1 MLSKLTSPSLPF
13 FSVSNFC
20 LLSLLLGA
28 ASVAAEPTFDEPS
41 IEFFEKEVRPILTA
55 RCLECHGGG
64 DKAPKGGLR
73 MDARAELL
81 KGGDTGAAIVP
92 GKPTE
97 SLLVSAINYGDVY
110 QMPPKSKLPAKEIAT
125 LTKWVEMG
133 APWPKEVATVG
144 KVQPFDLAV
153 RRDEHWCWQPIK
165 DHAPPAVK
173 DSAWPVTAVDRFL
186 LAQLEAKSLKPAP
199 QADKL
204 VLLRRVYFDLVGLP
218 PSMEEIDAFVKDES
232 PQALERV
239 VDRLLESVH
248 FGERWGRHW
257 LDLVRYAETRG
268 HEFEPI
274 IPNAWQYRDYVIRA
288 LNADVPYDRLLTEH
302 IAGDL
307 IEPRWRDDGETVSQ
321 DGRTPHPNPLP
332 ARPGRGDKA
341 AEPGASVPQPSTLN
355 LTPRINESVLGT
367 GFWFLGEEVHSPVDI
382 RKDETDRIDNRLDVL
397 SKTFLGLTVAC
408 ARCHDHK
415 FDAISQRDYY
425 ALAGFA
431 LSGSYR
437 QVRVDTEA
445 QHREIAERLEELR
458 ANQRSVVLGS
468 LVKEAK
474 PTLDKLDVYL
484 LAANRLVDEGIQT
497 TDELEDPSPPTPLP
511 AKPGRGEKEAATS
524 DIVFANFEG
533 DSWGEWKTEGTAFG
547 EKPVRKADNIY
558 EAPLA
563 GFVGERFVNSHRNGP
578 PANNN
583 AGVRDAHIGK
593 LISPTFRIERSSIRF
608 LVGGG
613 NHPTRTC
620 INLIVDDKP
629 VRTAT
634 GANSGQLRQEQWSV
648 GDLQGKNAR
657 IEIVDAE
664 RGGWGHILVDQFVF
678 TNAKL
683 TSSNPEMKMRRLVA
697 ESRQRSDRLASEK
710 QLDVEL
716 LARWTVELD
725 AARADKKH
733 PLHGLF
739 QGSPVAPRQEAPNK
753 DAAATAPSPTQ
764 SRLDSSSRLVSRS
777 ETATLENLVVDFVN
791 LPEGRLLQDGVSFGM
806 QPVPPGRFEMRG
818 PADQRQFSVATVG
831 GWERDLFWKEIKLA
845 PGVEADNGTLGGW
858 QRHGRMV
865 RTPEFTLTKGTVWT
879 LVRGSV
885 RSYAAVNSHL
895 IVVGPL
901 HGALLREFKH
911 DKPHEWHWVGHS
923 LEGYRGHRLH
933 LEFSPADDAECG
945 IAMVV
950 QQDSSPALPSTAW
963 SWLDEF
969 VKPDMPLEARAKSY
983 REAISGA
990 VTAVA
995 LDGLFSPPAESHR
1008 QAKTGWAEVGNWF
1021 VQHRELFVKDWQP
1034 PTLEPKDEAELAKT
1048 VQWESHLAP
1057 AMLEGNGVNEQ
1068 LLIRGNSSTPK
1079 EPVPRRFLEACAG
1092 RDTGYG
1098 FDSGRKNLAY
1108 EMLRSP
1114 LVARVAVNRIWHHLF
1129 GRGIVPTVDNF
1140 GLLGQPPSHP
1150 ELLDHLATQFV
1161 KEGWSQKRLIKS
1173 LILSRAYQM
1182 SSKPDPAAEVVDPNN
1197 VYWHRMPI
1205 KRLEGEA
1212 IRDSLLAVSGRLD
1225 RKPFGPSVAIHLTPF
1240 MQGRGRPG
1248 NSGPVDGDGRRS
1260 IYISVRRN
1268 FLSPMMLAFDTPSP
1282 FSTVG
1287 RRTISNVPAQALI
1300 LMNDP
1305 LVIEQAKRWADRTL
1319 ADSTQTAEQRIESLY
1334 LSAFTR
1340 RPTDREKLE
1349 AWSFLASYSGS
1360 PPDAK
1365 SDPNNAPREAW
1376 TDLCHVLFNVKEFI
1390 YVE

>member
-1 MLSKLTSPSLPF
+1 MLSKRTSPSLPF

-28 ASVAAEPTFDEPS
+28 VSVAAETTFDEPS

-133 APWPKEVATVG
+133 APWPKEAAAVG
-144 KVQPFDLAV
+144 KVKPFDLV
-153 RRDEHWCWQPIK
+153 SRRDEHWCWQAIR
-165 DHAPPAVK
+165 DHAPPAMK
-173 DSAWPVTAVDRFL
+173 DSAWPVTAVDRFI
-186 LAQLEAKSLKPAP
+186 LAKLEAKSLKPAP

-218 PSMEEIDAFVKDES
+218 PSVEEIEAFLKDES
-232 PQALERV
+232 PQALEHV
-239 VDRLLESVH
+239 VDRLLGSVH

-288 LNADVPYDRLLTEH
+288 LNADVPYDRLLKEH
-302 IAGDL
+302 VAGDL
-307 IEPRWRDDGETVSQ
+307 MEPRHRPERKVEGQEPETAATTSSGSRLSSL
-321 DGRTPHPNPLP
+321 DS
-332 ARPGRGDKA
+332 RP
-341 AEPGASVPQPSTLN
+341 
-355 LTPRINESVLGT
+355 INESVLGT

-431 LSGSYR
+431 ISGSYR
-437 QVRVDTEA
+437 QVRVDTEV
-445 QHREIAERLEELR
+445 QHREIAERLEQLR
-458 ANQRSVVLGS
+458 ASQRSIVMGS

-474 PTLDKLDVYL
+474 PTLDKLDQYL
-484 LAANRLVDEGIQT
+484 LAAKRLV
-497 TDELEDPSPPTPLP
+497 EDGVQIEEVSSAERRDNGSPVAPPT
-511 AKPGRGEKEAATS
+511 GREETA
-524 DIVFANFEG
+524 DIVFADFEG

-547 EKPVRKADNIY
+547 DKPVRKSDNEY
-558 EAPLA
+558 NAPLD
-563 GFVGERFVNSHRNGP
+563 GFLGERFVNSHRNS
-578 PANNN
+578 PANKNN
-583 AGVRDAHIGK
+583 AGGRDGLVGTLTSPKFRIDRDAIQ
-593 LISPTFRIERSSIRF
+593 FR
-608 LVGGG
+608 VGGG
-613 NHPTRTC
+613 NHPTRTH
-620 INLIVDDKP
+620 ISLIVEGKS

-634 GANSGQLRQEQWSV
+634 GANSGQLRQEKWLV
-648 GDLQGKNAR
+648 TDLRGKEAQ

-664 RGGWGHILVDQFVF
+664 RGGWGHILVDQIVF
-678 TNAKL
+678 SNAKVP
-683 TSSNPEMKMRRLVA
+683 SASPEAKTQRLVA
-697 ESRQRSDRLASEK
+697 ESRQKSDRLATEK
-710 QLDVEL
+710 QVDAEL

-725 AARADKKH
+725 AARADQKH

-739 QGSPVAPRQEAPNK
+739 QGSPVAPRQEASNK

-764 SRLDSSSRLVSRS
+764 STLDSSSRFVSRS

-791 LPEGRLLQDGVSFGM
+791 LPEGRTLEDGVSFGL
-806 QPVPPGRFEMRG
+806 QPVPPGRFEIRG
-818 PADQRQFSVATVG
+818 PADQKQFSVATIG

-845 PGVEADNGTLGGW
+845 GGVEADNGTLGGW

-911 DKPHEWHWVGHS
+911 DKPNEWHWVGHS

-933 LEFSPADDAECG
+933 LELSPADDAECS

-950 QQDSSPALPSTAW
+950 QQDSQPTMPTVTW
-963 SWLDEF
+963 SWLNEF

-990 VTAVA
+990 VTNVA
-995 LDGLFSPPAESHR
+995 LDGLFSPPTETQR
-1008 QAKTGWAEVGNWF
+1008 QTNTGWAELGNWF
-1021 VQHRELFVKDWQP
+1021 VQHRDLFAKDWQP
-1034 PTLEPKDEAELAKT
+1034 PETDMKEELELAKV

-1057 AMLEGNGVNEQ
+1057 VMLEGNGVNEQ

-1079 EPVPRRFLEACAG
+1079 EPVPRRFLEAFNG
-1092 RDTGYG
+1092 RDTGNG
-1098 FDSGRKNLAY
+1098 FDSGRMRLAND
-1108 EMLRSP
+1108 MLRSP
-1114 LVARVAVNRIWHHLF
+1114 LAARVAVNRVWHHLF

-1140 GLLGQPPSHP
+1140 GVLGQPPSHP

-1173 LILSRAYQM
+1173 LILSRTYQM
-1182 SSKPDPAAEVVDPNN
+1182 SSKPDPTVESIDPNN
-1197 VYWHRMPI
+1197 VLWHRMPI

-1248 NSGPVDGDGRRS
+1248 NSGSVDGDGRRS

-1300 LMNDP
+1300 LMNDS
-1305 LVIEQAKRWADRTL
+1305 LVIEQSKRWAERTL
-1319 ADSTQTAEQRIESLY
+1319 ANSSQTPEQRIESMY
-1334 LSAFTR
+1334 LTAFAR

-1349 AWSFLASYSGS
+1349 AWSFLVSYPGS
-1360 PPDAK
+1360 PAEAK
-1365 SDPNNAPREAW
+1365 SDPNKAPREAW

>member
-20 LLSLLLGA
+20 LLSLLLGTACIA
-28 ASVAAEPTFDEPS
+28 AEPTPVEPTFDETS

-55 RCLECHGGG
+55 RCIECHGGG
-64 DKAPKGGLR
+64 DGTKAPKGGLR

-81 KGGDTGAAIVP
+81 KGGDTGAAIIP
-92 GKPTE
+92 GKPGE

-133 APWPKEVATVG
+133 APWPKEVASVG
-144 KVQPFDLAV
+144 KVKPFDLAA
-153 RRDEHWCWQPIK
+153 RRDEHWCWQAIR
-165 DHAPPAVK
+165 DHAPPTVK
-173 DSAWPVTAVDRFL
+173 DSAWPVTAVDRFI

-218 PSMEEIDAFVKDES
+218 PSVEELDAFVKDES
-232 PQALERV
+232 PQALEHV
-239 VDRLLESVH
+239 VDRLLGSIH

-288 LNADVPYDRLLTEH
+288 LNADVPYDRLLKEH

-307 IEPRWRDDGETVSQ
+307 MEPRWRQVDGLGLMV
-321 DGRTPHPNPLP
+321 DGQK
-332 ARPGRGDKA
+332 RPSSD
-341 AEPGASVPQPSTLN
+341 SQPSTLN
-355 LTPRINESVLGT
+355 LQPRINESVLGT

-431 LSGSYR
+431 ISGSYR
-437 QVRVDTEA
+437 QVRVDSEVS
-445 QHREIAERLEELR
+445 HREIAERLEELR
-458 ANQRSVVLGS
+458 ASQRSVVLGS
-468 LVKEAK
+468 LVAAAK
-474 PTLDKLDVYL
+474 PTLDKLDQYL
-484 LAANRLVDEGIQT
+484 LTAMQVLKDGVSFEVGEDKQRRLAADSR
-497 TDELEDPSPPTPLP
+497 
-511 AKPGRGEKEAATS
+511 EKL
-524 DIVFANFEG
+524 NG
-533 DSWGEWKTEGTAFG
+533 
-547 EKPVRKADNIY
+547 
-558 EAPLA
+558 LA
-563 GFVGERFVNSHRNGP
+563 G
-578 PANNN
+578 
-583 AGVRDAHIGK
+583 
-593 LISPTFRIERSSIRF
+593 T
-608 LVGGG
+608 
-613 NHPTRTC
+613 
-620 INLIVDDKP
+620 
-629 VRTAT
+629 
-634 GANSGQLRQEQWSV
+634 
-648 GDLQGKNAR
+648 
-657 IEIVDAE
+657 
-664 RGGWGHILVDQFVF
+664 
-678 TNAKL
+678 
-683 TSSNPEMKMRRLVA
+683 
-697 ESRQRSDRLASEK
+697 K
-710 QLDVEL
+710 QLDAEL
-716 LARWTVELD
+716 LARWALELE
-725 AARADKKH
+725 AARADMPH

-739 QGSPVAPRQEAPNK
+739 QSSPVAPRQEAPNK
-753 DAAATAPSPTQ
+753 DAAATAPSTTQ
-764 SRLDSSSRLVSRS
+764 STLDTSSRLVSRS
-777 ETATLENLVVDFVN
+777 ETATLEGLIVDFVN
-791 LPEGRLLQDGVSFGM
+791 VPEDRLLQDGVSFGT

-818 PADQRQFSVATVG
+818 PADQRQLSVATIG

-845 PGVEADNGTLGGW
+845 PGVETDHGTLGGW
-858 QRHGRMV
+858 QRYGRMV
-865 RTPEFTLTKGTVWT
+865 RTPEFTLTKGTVWS

-901 HGALLREFKH
+901 HGSTLHEFKH
-911 DKPHEWHWVGHS
+911 DKPNEWRWVGHS

-933 LEFSPADDAECG
+933 VEFSPADDAECA

-950 QQDSSPALPSTAW
+950 QQDSPPTLPTA
-963 SWLDEF
+963 SWTWLNEF

-995 LDGLFSPPAESHR
+995 LDGLFSPPTETQR
-1008 QAKTGWAEVGNWF
+1008 QTKTGWAEVGNWF

-1034 PTLEPKDEAELAKT
+1034 PVLDTKEETELAKA

-1079 EPVPRRFLEACAG
+1079 EPVPRRFLEACEG
-1092 RDTGYG
+1092 RDTGNG
-1098 FDSGRKNLAY
+1098 FASGRMRLAND
-1108 EMLRSP
+1108 MLQSP
-1114 LVARVAVNRIWHHLF
+1114 LAARVAVNRVWHHLF

-1140 GLLGQPPSHP
+1140 GVLGQPPSHP
-1150 ELLDHLATQFV
+1150 ELLDHLASEFV

-1173 LILSRAYQM
+1173 LILSRSYQM
-1182 SSKPDPAAEVVDPNN
+1182 SSKPDPAAEAADPNN
-1197 VYWHRMPI
+1197 VFWHRMPI

-1212 IRDSLLAVSGRLD
+1212 IRDALLAVSGRLD

-1319 ADSTQTAEQRIESLY
+1319 ADATQSPEQRIESLY
-1334 LSAFTR
+1334 LTAFAR
-1340 RPTDREKLE
+1340 RATDAEKSE
-1349 AWSFLASYSGS
+1349 ALSFLASYPGRSDAT
-1360 PPDAK
+1360 PDATR
-1365 SDPNNAPREAW
+1365 APAEAW

>member
-1 MLSKLTSPSLPF
+1 MLLRSRCWTNC
-13 FSVSNFC
+13 VG
-20 LLSLLLGA
+20 LLGLLIGTVCLA
-28 ASVAAEPTFDEPS
+28 DEPVRTEPTFDDAS

-55 RCLECHGGG
+55 RCLECHGNGE
-64 DKAPKGGLR
+64 KAAKGGLR
-73 MDARAELL
+73 LVSRSELI

-92 GKPTE
+92 GKPAD
-97 SLLVSAINYGDVY
+97 SLLVSAINYGDMY

-133 APWPKEVATVG
+133 APWPKEAASVG
-144 KVQPFDLAV
+144 KVKPFDLAS

-173 DSAWPVTAVDRFL
+173 DSAWPATSVDRFI
-186 LAQLEAKSLKPAP
+186 LAKLEAKSLKPAP
-199 QADKL
+199 QADRL

-218 PSMEEIDAFVKDES
+218 PSVEEIEAFLKDES
-232 PQALERV
+232 PQALEHV
-239 VDRLLESVH
+239 VDRLLGSVH

-257 LDLVRYAETRG
+257 LDLVRFAETRG
-268 HEFEPI
+268 HEFEPV

-288 LNADVPYDRLLTEH
+288 LNADVPYDRLLREH

-307 IEPRWRDDGETVSQ
+307 LEPRWREV
-321 DGRTPHPNPLP
+321 DGRGL
-332 ARPGRGDKA
+332 RVEGQKILSSD
-341 AEPGASVPQPSTLN
+341 PQPSTFNPQPAPLN
-355 LTPRINESVLGT
+355 PQPRINESVLGT

-431 LSGSYR
+431 ISGSYR
-437 QVRVDTEA
+437 QVRLDTEA

-458 ANQRSVVLGS
+458 ANQRSIVMGS
-468 LVKEAK
+468 LVKQAK
-474 PTLDKLDVYL
+474 PTLDKLDQYL
-484 LAANRLVDEGIQT
+484 LAAKQAL
-497 TDELEDPSPPTPLP
+497 TDSALLEV
-511 AKPGRGEKEAATS
+511 GEDKQKRVAAGSREQLKALAAT
-524 DIVFANFEG
+524 
-533 DSWGEWKTEGTAFG
+533 
-547 EKPVRKADNIY
+547 
-558 EAPLA
+558 
-563 GFVGERFVNSHRNGP
+563 
-578 PANNN
+578 
-583 AGVRDAHIGK
+583 
-593 LISPTFRIERSSIRF
+593 
-608 LVGGG
+608 
-613 NHPTRTC
+613 
-620 INLIVDDKP
+620 
-629 VRTAT
+629 
-634 GANSGQLRQEQWSV
+634 
-648 GDLQGKNAR
+648 
-657 IEIVDAE
+657 
-664 RGGWGHILVDQFVF
+664 
-678 TNAKL
+678 
-683 TSSNPEMKMRRLVA
+683 
-697 ESRQRSDRLASEK
+697 K
-710 QLDVEL
+710 QLDEEL
-716 LARWTVELD
+716 LARWTVELA
-725 AARADKKH
+725 AARADKTH

-739 QGSPVAPRQEAPNK
+739 HNGPVAPAKSEV
-753 DAAATAPSPTQ
+753 PSF
-764 SRLDSSSRLVSRS
+764 VSDP
-777 ETATLENLVVDFVN
+777 ENLVIDFVN
-791 LPEGRLLQDGVSFGM
+791 LPEGRLPQDGVSFGM

-818 PADQRQFSVATVG
+818 PADQRQFSVATIG

-845 PGVEADNGTLGGW
+845 GGVEADNGTLGGW

-865 RTPEFTLTKGTVWT
+865 RTPEFTLTKGTVWS

-901 HGALLREFKH
+901 HGATLREFKH
-911 DKPHEWHWVGHS
+911 DKPNEWHWVGHS

-933 LEFSPADDAECG
+933 LEFSPADDGECG

-950 QQDSSPALPSTAW
+950 QQDSPPTLPPVSW
-963 SWLDEF
+963 SWLNEF
-969 VKPDMPLEARAKSY
+969 VKPDMSLEAQAKSY

-990 VTAVA
+990 VTNVA
-995 LDGLFSPPAESHR
+995 LDGLFSPPVESQR
-1008 QAKTGWAEVGNWF
+1008 QTKTGWAELGNWF
-1021 VQHRELFVKDWQP
+1021 VQHRDLFAKDWQP
-1034 PTLEPKDEAELAKT
+1034 PTLDPKDEAELAKA
-1048 VQWESHLAP
+1048 VQWESQLAP

-1079 EPVPRRFLEACAG
+1079 EPVPRRFLEAFFGDRRTAAVSKADAPLVPSPPSSGERARVRGPNGEQTSPLQTLASSDPQPSTLDPQPATESPPHPNPLPPKAG
-1092 RDTGYG
+1092 GEGTRHE
-1098 FDSGRKNLAY
+1098 DSGRMRLADD
-1108 EMLRSP
+1108 MLRSP
-1114 LVARVAVNRIWHHLF
+1114 LAARVAVNRVWHHLF

-1140 GLLGQPPSHP
+1140 GVLGQPPSHP
-1150 ELLDHLATQFV
+1150 ELLDHLAIQFV
-1161 KEGWSQKRLIKS
+1161 KEGWSQKKLIKS

-1182 SSKPDPAAEVVDPNN
+1182 SSKPDPTAEAADPDN
-1197 VYWHRMPI
+1197 VFWHRMPI

-1319 ADSTQTAEQRIESLY
+1319 ADASLTPEQRIESMY
-1334 LSAFTR
+1334 LTAFTR

-1365 SDPNNAPREAW
+1365 ADPNKAPREAW

>member
-1 MLSKLTSPSLPF
+1 MLSKLTSPSTPF
-13 FSVSNFC
+13 FGVSNFC
-20 LLSLLLGA
+20 LLLGA
-28 ASVAAEPTFDEPS
+28 VCVAADPVSVEPTFDDAS
-41 IEFFEKEVRPILTA
+41 IEFFEKDVRPILTA
-55 RCLECHGGG
+55 RCLECHSGG

-81 KGGDTGAAIVP
+81 KGGDTGAAIVS
-92 GKPTE
+92 GKPAE

-133 APWPKEVATVG
+133 APWPKEAASVG
-144 KVQPFDLAV
+144 KVKPFDLAA
-153 RRDEHWCWQPIK
+153 RKAEHWCWQAIK

-173 DSAWPVTAVDRFL
+173 DSAWPVTAVDRFI
-186 LAQLEAKSLKPAP
+186 LAKLEAKSLEPAP
-199 QADKL
+199 QADRL

-218 PSMEEIDAFVKDES
+218 PSVEELDAFLKDES
-232 PQALERV
+232 PQALEHV
-239 VDRLLESVH
+239 IDRLLGSVH

-257 LDLVRYAETRG
+257 LDLVRFAETRG

-288 LNADVPYDRLLTEH
+288 LNADIPYDQLLKEH

-307 IEPRWRDDGETVSQ
+307 AEHPRR
-321 DGRTPHPNPLP
+321 HPE
-332 ARPGRGDKA
+332 RGF
-341 AEPGASVPQPSTLN
+341 
-355 LTPRINESVLGT
+355 NESVLGT

-431 LSGSYR
+431 ISGSYR
-437 QVRVDTEA
+437 QVRIDTEA
-445 QHREIAERLEELR
+445 QHREIAERLDDLR
-458 ANQRSVVLGS
+458 ANQRSIVMGS
-468 LVKEAK
+468 LIKEAK
-474 PTLDKLDVYL
+474 PTLDRLDQYL
-484 LAANRLVDEGIQT
+484 LAAEQALKDGAT
-497 TDELEDPSPPTPLP
+497 LEV
-511 AKPGRGEKEAATS
+511 GEDKQRRIAA
-524 DIVFANFEG
+524 
-533 DSWGEWKTEGTAFG
+533 DSR
-547 EKPVRKADNIY
+547 EKLNG
-558 EAPLA
+558 LA
-563 GFVGERFVNSHRNGP
+563 G
-578 PANNN
+578 
-583 AGVRDAHIGK
+583 
-593 LISPTFRIERSSIRF
+593 T
-608 LVGGG
+608 
-613 NHPTRTC
+613 
-620 INLIVDDKP
+620 
-629 VRTAT
+629 
-634 GANSGQLRQEQWSV
+634 
-648 GDLQGKNAR
+648 
-657 IEIVDAE
+657 
-664 RGGWGHILVDQFVF
+664 
-678 TNAKL
+678 
-683 TSSNPEMKMRRLVA
+683 
-697 ESRQRSDRLASEK
+697 K
-710 QLDVEL
+710 QLDGEL
-716 LARWTVELD
+716 LARWTVELE
-725 AARADKKH
+725 AARADMRH

-739 QGSPVAPRQEAPNK
+739 QGSPVAPRQDASNK
-753 DAAATAPSPTQ
+753 DAAATGPSTTQPT
-764 SRLDSSSRLVSRS
+764 LDTSSRLVSRS
-777 ETATLENLVVDFVN
+777 ETATLEGLIVDFVN
-791 LPEGRLLQDGVSFGM
+791 LPEHRLLQDGISFGT

-818 PADQRQFSVATVG
+818 PADQRQFSVATIG
-831 GWERDLFWKEIKLA
+831 GWERELFWKGIKFA
-845 PGVEADNGTLGGW
+845 AGVEDDHGTLSNW

-865 RTPEFTLTKGTVWT
+865 RTPEFTLTKGTVWS

-885 RSYAAVNSHL
+885 RAYAVVNSHL

-901 HGALLREFKH
+901 HGSLLREFKH
-911 DKPHEWHWVGHS
+911 DKPNEWHWVGHS
-923 LEGYRGHRLH
+923 LEVYRGHRLH
-933 LEFSPADDAECG
+933 VEFTPGDDAECG

-950 QQDSSPALPSTAW
+950 QQDSAPTLPLVSW
-963 SWLDEF
+963 SWMDEF
-969 VKPDMPLEARAKSY
+969 VKPGIPLEARAKSY

-995 LDGLFSPPAESHR
+995 LDGLFSPPSESQR

-1021 VQHRELFVKDWQP
+1021 VQHRDLFVKDWQQP
-1034 PTLEPKDEAELAKT
+1034 VLDTKEEAELAKA

-1079 EPVPRRFLEACAG
+1079 EPVPRRFLEAFIRQPQAAVVPSPPSSEERARVRGPNGEPTSPLQTAASVATQPSTLDPQPASESPPHPNPLPPKAG
-1092 RDTGYG
+1092 GEGTRQDG
-1098 FDSGRKNLAY
+1098 SGRMQLASD
-1108 EMLRSP
+1108 MLRSP
-1114 LVARVAVNRIWHHLF
+1114 LAARVAVNRVWHHLF

-1140 GLLGQPPSHP
+1140 GVLGQPPSHP

-1161 KEGWSQKRLIKS
+1161 KEGWSQKKLIKS
-1173 LILSRAYQM
+1173 LILSRTYQM
-1182 SSKPDPAAEVVDPNN
+1182 SSKPDPAAEAADPDN
-1197 VYWHRMPI
+1197 VFWHRMPI
-1205 KRLEGEA
+1205 KRLEGEV

-1225 RKPFGPSVAIHLTPF
+1225 RKPFGPSLAIHLTPF

-1305 LVIEQAKRWADRTL
+1305 LVIEQSKRWADRTL
-1319 ADSTQTAEQRIESLY
+1319 ADSSQTPEQRVESLY
-1334 LSAFTR
+1334 LTAFAR
-1340 RPTDREKLE
+1340 RATDAEKSE
-1349 AWSFLASYSGS
+1349 ALSFLASYPGRSDAT
-1360 PPDAK
+1360 PDATK
-1365 SDPNNAPREAW
+1365 APHEAW

>member
-20 LLSLLLGA
+20 LLSLLLGTACIA
-28 ASVAAEPTFDEPS
+28 AEPTPVEPTFDETS

-55 RCLECHGGG
+55 RCIECHGGG
-64 DKAPKGGLR
+64 DGKKAPKGGLR

-81 KGGDTGAAIVP
+81 KGGDTGAAIIP
-92 GKPTE
+92 GKPGE

-133 APWPKEVATVG
+133 APWPKEVAAVG
-144 KVQPFDLAV
+144 KVKPFDLAA
-153 RRDEHWCWQPIK
+153 RRDEHWCWQAIR
-165 DHAPPAVK
+165 DQAPPTVK
-173 DSAWPVTAVDRFL
+173 DSAWPVTAVDRFI

-218 PSMEEIDAFVKDES
+218 PSVEELDAFVKDES
-232 PQALERV
+232 PQALEHV
-239 VDRLLESVH
+239 VDRLLGSIH

-288 LNADVPYDRLLTEH
+288 LNADVPYDRLLKEH

-307 IEPRWRDDGETVSQ
+307 LEPRWREGGGVGSQ
-321 DGRTPHPNPLP
+321 DRRTPHSNPLP
-332 ARPGRGDKA
+332 AEPGRGDKA
-341 AEPGASVPQPSTLN
+341 AESAPSSTPH
-355 LTPRINESVLGT
+355 PRINESVLGT

-431 LSGSYR
+431 ISGSYQ
-437 QVRVDTEA
+437 QVRLDTEA

-468 LVKEAK
+468 LVTAAK
-474 PTLDKLDVYL
+474 PTLDKLDQYL
-484 LAANRLVDEGIQT
+484 LAAQHVLNDGVSIEVGEDKQKRLAAD
-497 TDELEDPSPPTPLP
+497 S
-511 AKPGRGEKEAATS
+511 RGKL
-524 DIVFANFEG
+524 NG
-533 DSWGEWKTEGTAFG
+533 
-547 EKPVRKADNIY
+547 
-558 EAPLA
+558 LA
-563 GFVGERFVNSHRNGP
+563 G
-578 PANNN
+578 
-583 AGVRDAHIGK
+583 
-593 LISPTFRIERSSIRF
+593 T
-608 LVGGG
+608 
-613 NHPTRTC
+613 
-620 INLIVDDKP
+620 
-629 VRTAT
+629 
-634 GANSGQLRQEQWSV
+634 
-648 GDLQGKNAR
+648 
-657 IEIVDAE
+657 
-664 RGGWGHILVDQFVF
+664 
-678 TNAKL
+678 
-683 TSSNPEMKMRRLVA
+683 
-697 ESRQRSDRLASEK
+697 K
-710 QLDVEL
+710 QLDAEL

-725 AARADKKH
+725 AARADMTH
-733 PLHGLF
+733 PLHGLTAPV
-739 QGSPVAPRQEAPNK
+739 GRALLPVPSSTPVAN
-753 DAAATAPSPTQ
+753 DADRTGKSARPTK
-764 SRLDSSSRLVSRS
+764 LDSI
-777 ETATLENLVVDFVN
+777 EGLVVDFVN
-791 LPEGRLLQDGVSFGM
+791 LTEGRLLQDGVSFGT

-818 PADQRQFSVATVG
+818 PADQRQLSVATIG

-845 PGVEADNGTLGGW
+845 PGVETDHGTLGGW
-858 QRHGRMV
+858 QRHGRMI
-865 RTPEFTLTKGTVWT
+865 RTPEFTLTKGTVWS

-901 HGALLREFKH
+901 HGATLREFKH
-911 DKPHEWHWVGHS
+911 DKPNEWRWVGHS

-933 LEFSPADDAECG
+933 VEFSPADDAECA

-950 QQDSSPALPSTAW
+950 QQDSPPTLPTA
-963 SWLDEF
+963 SWTWLNEF
-969 VKPDMPLEARAKSY
+969 VKPDMPLESRAKSY

-995 LDGLFSPPAESHR
+995 LDGLFSPPSETQR
-1008 QAKTGWAEVGNWF
+1008 QANTGWAELGNWF

-1034 PTLEPKDEAELAKT
+1034 PVLDTKEETELAKA

-1079 EPVPRRFLEACAG
+1079 ESVPRRFLEAGDG
-1092 RDTGYG
+1092 RDTGNDFG
-1098 FDSGRKNLAY
+1098 SGRQHLAY
-1108 EMLRSP
+1108 KMLQSP
-1114 LVARVAVNRIWHHLF
+1114 LVARVAVNRVWHHLF

-1140 GLLGQPPSHP
+1140 GVLGQPPSHP

-1161 KEGWSQKRLIKS
+1161 KEGWSQKKLVKS

-1182 SSKPDPAAEVVDPNN
+1182 SSKPDPAAEAADPNN
-1197 VYWHRMPI
+1197 VFWHRMPI
-1205 KRLEGEA
+1205 KRLEGEV

-1305 LVIEQAKRWADRTL
+1305 LVIEQSKRWADRTL
-1319 ADSTQTAEQRIESLY
+1319 ADSTQTAEQRIESMY
-1334 LSAFTR
+1334 LTAFAR
-1340 RPTDREKLE
+1340 RPTDREKFE
-1349 AWSFLASYSGS
+1349 AWSFLSSYLGS

-1365 SDPNNAPREAW
+1365 ADPNKAPREAW